1 MTPLTLFFL
10 LAGIDDQTEVWVLA
24 LRTDQP
30 TALKREALPD
40 SGLACVASLHPI
52 TCLTSEAQRRCV
64 VDLACPRWDSN
75 PHNLRTQRS
84 GYTDSRTG
92 TWGSARACP
101 L

>member
-40 SGLACVASLHPI
+40 GGLVCRISASY
-52 TCLTSEAQRRCV
+52 
-64 VDLACPRWDSN
+64 
-75 PHNLRTQRS
+75 NLFNV
-84 GYTDSRTG
+84 
-92 TWGSARACP
+92 
-101 L
+101 